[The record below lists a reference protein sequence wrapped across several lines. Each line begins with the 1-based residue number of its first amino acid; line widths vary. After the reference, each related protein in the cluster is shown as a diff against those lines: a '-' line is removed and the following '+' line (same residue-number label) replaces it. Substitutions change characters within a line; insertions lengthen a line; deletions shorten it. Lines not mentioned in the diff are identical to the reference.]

1 MVASEAS
8 DQYEVSPATAG
19 TQVCLSPPPLL
30 CSCRAQLADPSS
42 TPHPTPQAHRMAH
55 RWKSEVLWLR
65 LDKQYSTSLRVLHSS
80 PLY

>member
-1 MVASEAS
+1 MVASKAS

-42 TPHPTPQAHRMAH
+42 TPHRLTPPPGAP
-55 RWKSEVLWLR
+55 
-65 LDKQYSTSLRVLHSS
+65 YGS
-80 PLY
+80 PLEERRPLAAAAQTILA

>member
-1 MVASEAS
+1 MVASEDS

-42 TPHPTPQAHRMAH
+42 TPHRLIPPPRHA
-55 RWKSEVLWLR
+55 VWLTAGGAR
-65 LDKQYSTSLRVLHSS
+65 G
-80 PLY
+80 PLAAAAQTILA